1 MNISNVIALLGGVA
15 LFLFGMSLMGE
26 GLKRVAGSKLEL
38 ILWRLSSTPIKGVL
52 LGTAVTSII
61 QSSSAT
67 TVMVVGFVNSNMM
80 KVAQAIGVI
89 LGSYIGTS
97 ATGWILCLSNISGG
111 SGIVQLLST
120 SSIAAVTALVGI
132 VLRMFCKSSAKKH
145 VGDILLGFAVMMFGM
160 QAMSGAV
167 SGLKN
172 DPNFTR
178 ILTMFSNPF
187 LGILVGIV
195 ITAILQSASASVGIL
210 QALVITGTITYAT
223 ALPVIMG
230 MGIGASAPVLLS
242 AVGASKDGKRTSLV
256 YLAISIFGTL
266 VCSLVF
272 YGLNAVHP
280 FGFLDTYA
288 NTVGIALTNSLYR
301 IASFVVLFPFISGI
315 EKLVHVL
322 VKDDPSE
329 ANDNAEIDRLEERF
343 LSHPSLAIEQ
353 SRQALY
359 SMANKARDNLN
370 RALSLLDS
378 YSEDGFNKVEEK
390 ESVIDRYED
399 KLGTYLMKITG
410 VELNQGQSAEVSKF
424 LHTISDFERIADHA
438 VNISNAAKEMHEKKL
453 EFSPD
458 AQRELNVIRSA
469 VVEVVNLAVESFESD
484 DMTNAYRVEPLEET
498 IDVLCDEVKMRHV
511 NRLQAG
517 MCTLNH
523 GFVFNDLLT
532 NYERIGD
539 HCSNIGVAMI
549 ELKANTFDP
558 HEYLGGVKTEANEKF
573 NKILQEYETKYAI

>member
-1 MNISNVIALLGGVA
+1 MSISNVIALLGGVA
-15 LFLFGMSLMGE
+15 LFLFGMSLMGD
-26 GLKRVAGSKLEL
+26 GLKKVAGSKLEL
-38 ILWRLSSTPIKGVL
+38 ILWRLSSTPLKGVL

-67 TVMVVGFVNSNMM
+67 TVMVVGFVNSCMM
-80 KVAQAIGVI
+80 KVNQAIGVI

-111 SGIVQLLST
+111 SGLVQLLST
-120 SSIAAVTALVGI
+120 SSISAVAALTGI
-132 VLRMFCKSSAKKH
+132 ILRMFCKSSSKKH
-145 VGDILLGFAVMMFGM
+145 VGDILLGFAVMMYGM

-167 SGLKN
+167 SSLKN

-187 LGILVGIV
+187 LGILVGII

-210 QALVITGTITYAT
+210 QALVVTGTITYAT
-223 ALPVIMG
+223 ALPIIMG

-266 VCSLVF
+266 ACSLAF
-272 YGLNAVHP
+272 YGLDALLH
-280 FGFLDTYA
+280 FSFLDMYA

-301 IASFVVLFPFISGI
+301 IASFVVLFPFIGSI
-315 EKLVHVL
+315 EKLVHFL
-322 VKDDPSE
+322 VKDNPADLDE
-329 ANDNAEIDRLEERF
+329 NAEIDRLEERF
-343 LSHPSLAIEQ
+343 LMHPSLAIEQ
-353 SRQALY
+353 SRLALF
-359 SMANKARDNLN
+359 SMANKARKNLN
-370 RALSLLDS
+370 RALALLDD
-378 YSEDGFNKVEEK
+378 YSEEGFHKVEEK

-410 VELNQGQSAEVSKF
+410 AELDNSQSAEVSKF

-453 EFSPD
+453 SFSPD
-458 AQRELNVIRSA
+458 AQRELDVIRSA
-469 VVEVVNLAVESFESD
+469 VMEIVDLAVESFEAED
-484 DMTNAYRVEPLEET
+484 ITKAYYVEPLEET

-549 ELKANTFDP
+549 ELKANTFDT
-558 HEYLGGVKTEANEKF
+558 HEYLGGVKTVDNEKF
-573 NKILQEYETKYAI
+573 NALLAEYEKKYAI